1 MPRSQIGAGLQREE
15 CILMYSKLRHPVRA
29 IRRSFGTPGV
39 IIAVIALIA
48 ALGGTAIA
56 SGGLSG
62 AEKKLIK
69 KESEKSA
76 KKFAKAGPQGAPGAP
91 GAKGTNGTNGK
102 DGSAGTDGK
111 SVEVLAGAAGCGTPG
126 GSTVR
131 VKGEPGTAQ
140 EVCNGDEGSPWT
152 AGGVL
157 PPEKT
162 ETGLIGGR
170 GTSASLIPISFSIP
184 LPAALDTSHV
194 KIVNVGDV
202 VPAECAGGTVA
213 NPKAAPGY
221 LCAYNSAFSEVFE
234 TETPAKLI
242 SVFNPVASNAG
253 AATTGAL
260 ISTQAGEPFDTM
272 GATYAVTAPAAP

>member
-1 MPRSQIGAGLQREE
+1 MFSR
-15 CILMYSKLRHPVRA
+15 LRHPVRA
-29 IRRSFGTPGV
+29 IRGSFGTPGV

-62 AEKKLIK
+62 AEKQLIK
-69 KESEKSA
+69 KESEKQA

-91 GAKGTNGTNGK
+91 GAKGSDGTNGK
-102 DGSAGTDGK
+102 DGSTGTNGK

-126 GSTVR
+126 GSTVQ
-131 VKGEPGTAQ
+131 VEGQPGTAQ

-170 GTSASLIPISFSIP
+170 GSSAGMIPISFSIP
-184 LPAALDTSHV
+184 LPAVLDASHV
-194 KIVNVGDV
+194 KIVNVGDT
-202 VPAECAGGTVA
+202 VPTECAGGTVA
-213 NPKAAPGY
+213 SPKAAPGY
-221 LCAYNSAFSEVFE
+221 LCAYNSAFSEISA
-234 TETPAKLI
+234 TEVQAKLI
-242 SVFNPVASNAG
+242 NVFNPVANIGG

-260 ISTQAGEPFDTM
+260 VSTQAVETFDTI

>member
-1 MPRSQIGAGLQREE
+1 M
-15 CILMYSKLRHPVRA
+15 
-29 IRRSFGTPGV
+29 

-62 AEKKLIK
+62 AEKTLIK
-69 KESEKSA
+69 KESEKAA

-91 GAKGTNGTNGK
+91 GAKGVDGTNGTNGK
-102 DGSAGTDGK
+102 DGAAGTDGK
-111 SVEVLAGAAGCGTPG
+111 SVEVLSGAPGCGTPG
-126 GSTVR
+126 GSTVQ

-170 GTSASLIPISFSIP
+170 GVSAGFIQISFPIP
-184 LPAALDTSHV
+184 LPAALDASHV
-194 KIVNVGDV
+194 KVVNVGDS

-234 TETPAKLI
+234 TEAQAKLI
-242 SVFNPVASNAG
+242 NVFDPVANNNG
-253 AATTGAL
+253 AARTGAL
-260 ISTQAGEPFDTM
+260 VSTQASETFDTI